1 MVNKITI
8 GQTFWKW
15 TVQEEVKI
23 KGRTQYRCICN
34 CDNKTVKIL
43 TKYDLLNN
51 KTTHCKKCT
60 PNIYIFKE
68 NYIIGVT
75 KKNEKFIF
83 DKDDYD
89 LIKDISWNITRG
101 YVVGRK
107 NDKSLRLH
115 RYILESRYGDL
126 KFEEYIDH
134 LNKNKLDNRKINLK
148 ICSSSEN
155 KQNANIYINN
165 ISGTTGVNWDEKRNK
180 WRSRIC
186 LNYKQIDLGF
196 FDDINDAI
204 DARKEA
210 EVEYFSYKQ
219 EIQEKMPEI
228 TFIEVD
234 FLENKDRGGHGST
247 GKN

>member
-1 MVNKITI
+1 MVNKNII

-15 TVQEEVKI
+15 EVQEEIKI
-23 KGRTQYRCICN
+23 KGKTKYKCICN
-34 CDNKTVKIL
+34 CDNKTEKIL
-43 TKYDLLNN
+43 NKYDLINN

-60 PNIYIFKE
+60 PNIYITKK
-68 NYIIGVT
+68 NYMVGIT

-89 LIKDISWNITRG
+89 LIKDISWNIQRG

-107 NDKSLRLH
+107 NNKSLRLH

-134 LNKNKLDNRKINLK
+134 LNKDKLDNRKINLK

-155 KQNANIYINN
+155 KQNANIYKNN
-165 ISGTTGVNWDEKRNK
+165 TSGTTGVNWDEKRGK

-186 LNYKQIDLGF
+186 LNYQQIDLGF

-204 DARKEA
+204 KARVEA
-210 EVEYFSYKQ
+210 EVKYFSYKQ
-219 EIQEKMPEI
+219 EIQKKMPE
-228 TFIEVD
+228 FDFVEVEY
-234 FLENKDRGGHGST
+234 LGNENRGGHGST
-247 GKN
+247 GIN